1 MIHLPLLTAALALA
15 ATVFV
20 SSTESADVA
29 RRRAIFWAL
38 VALVG
43 TIVGALFGV
52 VPVGELGVVTAFT
65 PLSAALAVTLATL
78 VLALIVGT
86 PSAADP
92 ADRKPSSDRVDAPFF
107 GRLLAMGSIGTA
119 FLLVREPMLLALV
132 WPLTAAPL
140 FAEVKGVARRRVIEH
155 VAVASVL
162 ALAGTILASIDA
174 PVVVAAGLL
183 LAGVLVREGIAPAHG
198 LVVHAHRDAPIGVA
212 LLLTQPQLG
221 LHLLAQLDPTA
232 LASMRVPVLTLALL
246 TALGAAWFGL
256 RAQTPRVLLMHVTLA
271 TTAVAIAA
279 LTISSLSSDAILLV
293 LVVGTSL
300 GAFGLALA
308 IVEARGVSPTLSSAT
323 LTLGLVALALPA
335 GLVLLHASKADW
347 AIEPTILAVGA
358 VVASTGLLVPLARV
372 STPPTSDPEVRVSW
386 SEGSAMTG
394 LALAT
399 TLLALHADRF
409 ATWLG

>member
-43 TIVGALFGV
+43 TAVGALFGV

-92 ADRKPSSDRVDAPFF
+92 ADRKPSSERVDAPFF
-107 GRLLAMGSIGTA
+107 GRLLAMGSVGTA

-140 FAEVKGVARRRVIEH
+140 LAEVKGVARRRVIEH

-162 ALAGTILASIDA
+162 ALAGTILASVDA
-174 PVVVAAGLL
+174 PIVVAAGLL
-183 LAGVLVREGIAPAHG
+183 LAGILVREGIAPAHG

-256 RAQTPRVLLMHVTLA
+256 RAQTPRALLMHVTLA
-271 TTAVAIAA
+271 TTAIAIAA
-279 LTISSLSSDAILLV
+279 LTTSGLSSDAILLV

-308 IVEARGVSPTLSSAT
+308 VVEARGVSPTLSSAT
-323 LTLGLVALALPA
+323 LTLGLVALSLPA
-335 GLVLLHASKADW
+335 GLVLIHASKAGW
-347 AIEPTILAVGA
+347 TLLPTLLAIGA
-358 VVASTGLLVPLARV
+358 SVASAGLVVPLARV
-372 STPPTSDPEVRVSW
+372 STPPTCDPDVRVSW

-399 TLLALHADRF
+399 TLLALHSDRF

>member
-1 MIHLPLLTAALALA
+1 MIHLPLVTAALAFA
-15 ATVFV
+15 ATVFA
-20 SSTESADVA
+20 SSTESSELA
-29 RRRAIFWAL
+29 RRRAIPWAL

-43 TIVGALFGV
+43 TAAGALFGV
-52 VPVGELGVVTAFT
+52 VPVGQHGVVAAFT

-86 PSAADP
+86 PSE
-92 ADRKPSSDRVDAPFF
+92 RVDAPFF
-107 GRLLAMGSIGTA
+107 GRLLAMGSVGTA

-140 FAEVKGVARRRVIEH
+140 LTEVKGVARRRVIEH

-162 ALAGTILASIDA
+162 ALAGTILGSIDA
-174 PVVVAAGLL
+174 PVAVAAGLL
-183 LAGVLVREGIAPAHG
+183 LTGVLVREGIAPAHG
-198 LVVHAHRDAPIGVA
+198 LVVHAHREAPIGVA

-221 LHLLAQLDPTA
+221 LHLLAQIDPTA
-232 LASMRVPVLTLALL
+232 LASMRVPVLALALL

-256 RAQTPRVLLMHVTLA
+256 RAQTPRALLMHVTLA
-271 TTAVAIAA
+271 TTAIAIAA
-279 LTISSLSSDAILLV
+279 LTTSSLSPDAILLV

-308 IVEARGVSPTLSSAT
+308 VVEARGVSPTLSSAT
-323 LTLGLVALALPA
+323 LTLGLVALILPA

-347 AIEPTILAVGA
+347 ALEPTLLAGGTVL
-358 VVASTGLLVPLARV
+358 ASALLIVPLGRV
-372 STPPTSDPEVRVSW
+372 SAPPTSDPEVRVSW
-386 SEGSAMTG
+386 TEGSAMTG

-409 ATWLG
+409 ADWFQNVR

>member
-1 MIHLPLLTAALALA
+1 MIHLPLVTAALAFA
-15 ATVFV
+15 ATVFA
-20 SSTESADVA
+20 SSTESSELA
-29 RRRAIFWAL
+29 RRRAIPWAL

-43 TIVGALFGV
+43 TAAGALFGV
-52 VPVGELGVVTAFT
+52 VPVGQHGVVAAFT

-86 PSAADP
+86 PTE
-92 ADRKPSSDRVDAPFF
+92 RVDAPFF
-107 GRLLAMGSIGTA
+107 GRLLAMGSVGTA

-140 FAEVKGVARRRVIEH
+140 LTEVKGVARRRVIEH

-162 ALAGTILASIDA
+162 ALAGTILGSIDA
-174 PVVVAAGLL
+174 PVAVAAGLL
-183 LAGVLVREGIAPAHG
+183 LTGVLVREGIAPAHG
-198 LVVHAHRDAPIGVA
+198 LVVHAHREAPIGVA

-221 LHLLAQLDPTA
+221 LHLLAQIDPTA
-232 LASMRVPVLTLALL
+232 LASMRVPVLALALL

-256 RAQTPRVLLMHVTLA
+256 RAQTPRALLMHVTLA
-271 TTAVAIAA
+271 TTAIAIAA
-279 LTISSLSSDAILLV
+279 LTTSSLSPDAILLV

-308 IVEARGVSPTLSSAT
+308 VVEARGVSPTLSSAT
-323 LTLGLVALALPA
+323 LTLGLVALILPA

-347 AIEPTILAVGA
+347 ALEPTLLAGGTVL
-358 VVASTGLLVPLARV
+358 ASALLIVPLGRV
-372 STPPTSDPEVRVSW
+372 SAPPTSDPEVRVSW
-386 SEGSAMTG
+386 TEGSAMTG

-409 ATWLG
+409 ADWFQNVR

>member
-29 RRRAIFWAL
+29 RRRAIPWAI
-38 VALVG
+38 VALAG
-43 TIVGALFGV
+43 TAVGALFGV
-52 VPVGELGVVTAFT
+52 VPVGEHGVVTAFT
-65 PLSAALAVTLATL
+65 PLSAALAVTLCTL

-86 PSAADP
+86 PSE
-92 ADRKPSSDRVDAPFF
+92 RVDAPFF
-107 GRLLAMGSIGTA
+107 GRLLAAGSIGSA

-132 WPLTAAPL
+132 WPFTAAPL
-140 FAEVKGVARRRVIEH
+140 LAEIEGKARRRVIEH
-155 VAVASVL
+155 VAVASAL
-162 ALAGTILASIDA
+162 ALAGIVLATIDA
-174 PVVVAAGLL
+174 PVVVASGLL
-183 LAGVLVREGIAPAHG
+183 LAGVLVREGVAPAHG
-198 LVVHAHRDAPIGVA
+198 LVVHAHREAPLGVA

-221 LHLLAQLDPTA
+221 LHLLAQLDPAA
-232 LASMRVPVLTLALL
+232 LASWRVPVLALALL
-246 TALGAAWFGL
+246 TALGAALFGL
-256 RAQTPRVLLMHVTLA
+256 RAQTPRALLLHVTLA
-271 TTAVAIAA
+271 TTAIAIAA
-279 LTISSLSSDAILLV
+279 LTTSSLSSDAILLV

-323 LTLGLVALALPA
+323 LALGLVALALAA

-394 LALAT
+394 LVLAT

-409 ATWLG
+409 ADWFQNVR

>member
-29 RRRAIFWAL
+29 RRRAIPWAI
-38 VALVG
+38 VALAG
-43 TIVGALFGV
+43 TAVGALFGV
-52 VPVGELGVVTAFT
+52 VPVGEHGVVTAFT
-65 PLSAALAVTLATL
+65 PLSAALAVTLCTL

-86 PSAADP
+86 PSE
-92 ADRKPSSDRVDAPFF
+92 RVDAPFF
-107 GRLLAMGSIGTA
+107 GRLLAAGSIGSA

-132 WPLTAAPL
+132 WPFTAAPL
-140 FAEVKGVARRRVIEH
+140 LAEIEGKARRRVIEH
-155 VAVASVL
+155 VAVASAL
-162 ALAGTILASIDA
+162 ALAGIVLATIDA
-174 PVVVAAGLL
+174 PVVVASGLL
-183 LAGVLVREGIAPAHG
+183 LAGVLVREGVAPAHG
-198 LVVHAHRDAPIGVA
+198 LVVHAHREAPLGVA

-221 LHLLAQLDPTA
+221 LHLLAQLDPAA
-232 LASMRVPVLTLALL
+232 LASWRVPVLALALL
-246 TALGAAWFGL
+246 TALGAALFGL
-256 RAQTPRVLLMHVTLA
+256 RAQTPRALLLHVTLA
-271 TTAVAIAA
+271 TTAIAIAA
-279 LTISSLSSDAILLV
+279 LTTSSLSSDAILLV

-394 LALAT
+394 LVLAT

-409 ATWLG
+409 ADWFQNVR

>member
-174 PVVVAAGLL
+174 SVVVAAGLL

-308 IVEARGVSPTLSSAT
+308 IVEARGISPTLSSAT

>member
-38 VALVG
+38 VALAG
-43 TIVGALFGV
+43 TAVGALFGV
-52 VPVGELGVVTAFT
+52 VPVGEHGVVTAFT
-65 PLSAALAVTLATL
+65 PLSAALAVTLCTL

-86 PSAADP
+86 PSE
-92 ADRKPSSDRVDAPFF
+92 RVDAPFF
-107 GRLLAMGSIGTA
+107 GRLLAAGSIGSA

-132 WPLTAAPL
+132 WPFTAAPL
-140 FAEVKGVARRRVIEH
+140 LAEIEGKARRRVIEH
-155 VAVASVL
+155 VAVASAL
-162 ALAGTILASIDA
+162 ALAGIVLATIDA
-174 PVVVAAGLL
+174 PVVVASGLL
-183 LAGVLVREGIAPAHG
+183 LAGVLVREGVAPAHG
-198 LVVHAHRDAPIGVA
+198 LVVHAHREAPLGVA

-221 LHLLAQLDPTA
+221 LHLLAQLDPAA
-232 LASMRVPVLTLALL
+232 LASWRVPVLALALL
-246 TALGAAWFGL
+246 TALGAALFGL
-256 RAQTPRVLLMHVTLA
+256 RAQTPRALLLHVTLA
-271 TTAVAIAA
+271 TTAIAIAA
-279 LTISSLSSDAILLV
+279 LTTSSLSSDAILLV

-394 LALAT
+394 LVLAT

-409 ATWLG
+409 ADWFQNVR

>member
-29 RRRAIFWAL
+29 RRRAIPWAI

-43 TIVGALFGV
+43 TAVGALVGV
-52 VPVGELGVVTAFT
+52 VPVGEHGVVTAFT

-86 PSAADP
+86 PSE
-92 ADRKPSSDRVDAPFF
+92 RVDAAFF
-107 GRLLAMGSIGTA
+107 GRLLATGSVGAA

-132 WPLTAAPL
+132 WPFTAAPL
-140 FAEVKGVARRRVIEH
+140 LAEIRGTARRRVLEH

-162 ALAGTILASIDA
+162 ALAGTILGVIDA
-174 PVVVAAGLL
+174 PLVVASGVL
-183 LAGVLVREGIAPAHG
+183 LAGVLVREGVAPAHG
-198 LVVHAHRDAPIGVA
+198 FVVHAHRAAPIGVA

-221 LHLLAQLDPTA
+221 LHLLAQLDPAA
-232 LASMRVPVLTLALL
+232 LASLRVPVLALALL
-246 TALGAAWFGL
+246 TALGAAYVGL
-256 RAQTPRVLLMHVTLA
+256 RVDTPRALLMHVTLV
-271 TTAVAIAA
+271 TTAIAIAA
-279 LTISSLSSDAILLV
+279 LTTSSLSSDAILLV

-347 AIEPTILAVGA
+347 ALQPTILAVGA
-358 VVASTGLLVPLARV
+358 VVASAGLVVPLARV

-399 TLLALHADRF
+399 ILLALHAERF
-409 ATWLG
+409 ATWVEVTAR

>member
-20 SSTESADVA
+20 SSTEAPSVA
-29 RRRAIFWAL
+29 RRRAILWAL
-38 VALVG
+38 VSLAG
-43 TIVGALFGV
+43 TATGALFGV
-52 VPVGELGVVTAFT
+52 VPVGEHGVVTAFT
-65 PLSAALAVTLATL
+65 PLSAALAVTLCTL

-86 PSAADP
+86 PSE
-92 ADRKPSSDRVDAPFF
+92 RVDAPFF
-107 GRLLAMGSIGTA
+107 GRLLAAGSIGSA

-132 WPLTAAPL
+132 WPFTAAPL
-140 FAEVKGVARRRVIEH
+140 LAEIEGTARRRVIEH
-155 VAVASVL
+155 VAVASAL
-162 ALAGTILASIDA
+162 ALAGTILATIDA
-174 PVVVAAGLL
+174 PVLVASGLL
-183 LAGVLVREGIAPAHG
+183 LAGVLVREGVAPAHG
-198 LVVHAHRDAPIGVA
+198 LVVHAHREAPIGVA

-221 LHLLAQLDPTA
+221 LHLLAQLDPAA
-232 LASMRVPVLTLALL
+232 LASSSIPVLVLTVL
-246 TALGAAWFGL
+246 TALGAALFGL
-256 RAQTPRVLLMHVTLA
+256 RAQTPRALLLHVTLA
-271 TTAVAIAA
+271 TTAIAIGA
-279 LTISSLSSDAILLV
+279 LTLSSLSSDAILLV

-335 GLVLLHASKADW
+335 GLVVLHASKADW
-347 AIEPTILAVGA
+347 ATQPTILAVGA
-358 VVASTGLLVPLARV
+358 VVASAGLLVPLARV